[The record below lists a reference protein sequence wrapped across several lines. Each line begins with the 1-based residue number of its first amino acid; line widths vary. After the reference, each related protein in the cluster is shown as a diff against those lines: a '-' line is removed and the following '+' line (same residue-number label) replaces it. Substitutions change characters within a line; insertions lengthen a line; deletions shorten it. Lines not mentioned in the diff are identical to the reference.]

1 MLNRYLQAI
10 ECCEEDLQGLNH
22 VSSVFKIWIRLGV
35 TILRYEDAVLDFL
48 TALETKDM
56 DAFAGVWAEDAVQ
69 DMPYSPEGFP
79 KRVSGKKNILD
90 HYAGWPEN
98 SGSADFTSELIY
110 YPMKNPEMIFVEFK
124 GDVDIIPTGRKY
136 LQTYGGLFYVEDGK
150 IKLFREYY
158 DPELFSYA
166 FGLNESDSKSP

>member
-1 MLNRYLQAI
+1 M
-10 ECCEEDLQGLNH
+10 
-22 VSSVFKIWIRLGV
+22 
-35 TILRYEDAVLDFL
+35 DFL